1 MWTGG
6 ALTYNKPSAD
16 DTSKLQAVI
25 ILKDGETGTKTV
37 YLPIENS
44 GKKTDGWTTA
54 TLDLSAYAGQTMA
67 AIALELSAAEKV
79 EDYQLNLGRLV
90 VTDGKSQD
98 LNLGHTDGSLHLSCL
113 HGEIPGGL
121 IAHEGGDFADQ
132 LPELLDAGVFTPQ
145 DGELVLDQRVIQ
157 NVYMVHHSL
166 SFLSAA

>member
-1 MWTGG
+1 MR
-6 ALTYNKPSAD
+6 LRVPEQAD
-16 DTSKLQAVI
+16 VADFGRGDQVNHGVYHAQASPEHRHNGQ
-25 ILKDGETGTKTV
+25 L
-37 YLPIENS
+37 LP
-44 GKKTDGWTTA
+44 G
-54 TLDLSAYAGQTMA
+54 
-67 AIALELSAAEKV
+67 
-79 EDYQLNLGRLV
+79 
-90 VTDGKSQD
+90 QD